1 MNFDAPKS
9 VVAQCRRE
17 RSNTALQA
25 LNLMNDPV
33 FVEAATALAYRS
45 ILDAPE
51 PTARVNTMF
60 EHAVGRP
67 ATDVEMKR
75 FLQSIDRLRATYE
88 ADAESA
94 KQLAPAELPG
104 IPRADVAAWVN
115 AATVLLNLDEFIT
128 RE

>member
-25 LNLMNDPV
+25 LNLLNDPV
-33 FVEAATALAYRS
+33 FIEAATALAYRA
-45 ILDAPE
+45 IAEAPDANSRL
-51 PTARVNTMF
+51 TAMF
-60 EHAVGRP
+60 EHALNRP
-67 ATDVEMKR
+67 PTSLEVDKFRTSLDR
-75 FLQSIDRLRATYE
+75 FRKMYDADTE
-88 ADAESA
+88 AA

-104 IPRADVAAWVN
+104 ITRTEIAALVN

-128 RE
+128 KE